1 MTNTANCGKIQI
13 SINFMEEKIM
23 AYIQIELA
31 GQKTFGG
38 YLKIDGEKQIKLID
52 GLLIPVSAGTHYLDF
67 SSESKASRNM
77 SKANAALGN
86 YREAAFM
93 ERNSVD
99 GEITVTLDEN
109 DLMTFIVVSDKKS
122 RILGLPQ
129 YTVRE
134 LDESELETATAIL
147 NEQAA
152 AFAGAKKKRKFIWG
166 ILVAALGVF
175 GLFQGKE
182 TLAVSFILIAVG
194 ALLIFLG
201 LSKKKRQQG

>member
-1 MTNTANCGKIQI
+1 
-13 SINFMEEKIM
+13 M

-109 DLMTFIVVSDKKS
+109 DLMTFTVVSDKKS

-134 LDESELETATAIL
+134 LDELELETATAIL
-147 NEQAA
+147 NE
-152 AFAGAKKKRKFIWG
+152 
-166 ILVAALGVF
+166 
-175 GLFQGKE
+175 
-182 TLAVSFILIAVG
+182 
-194 ALLIFLG
+194 
-201 LSKKKRQQG
+201 

>member
-109 DLMTFIVVSDKKS
+109 DLMTFTVVSDKKS

-134 LDESELETATAIL
+134 LDESEFETATAIL

-201 LSKKKRQQG
+201 LSKKKRQQ

>member
-99 GEITVTLDEN
+99 GEITV
-109 DLMTFIVVSDKKS
+109 VSDKKS

-201 LSKKKRQQG
+201 LSKKKRQQ

>member
-109 DLMTFIVVSDKKS
+109 DLMTFTVVSDKKS

-166 ILVAALGVF
+166 ILVVALGVF

-201 LSKKKRQQG
+201 LSKKKRQQ

>member
-109 DLMTFIVVSDKKS
+109 DLMTFTVVSDKKS

-152 AFAGAKKKRKFIWG
+152 AFAGAKKKRKFICG

-201 LSKKKRQQG
+201 LSKKKRQQ

>member
-1 MTNTANCGKIQI
+1 
-13 SINFMEEKIM
+13 M

-38 YLKIDGEKQIKLID
+38 YLKIDGEKQIKLVD
-52 GLLIPVSAGTHYLDF
+52 GLLIPVAAGTHYLDF

-77 SKANAALGN
+77 SKANAAMGN

-109 DLMTFIVVSDKKS
+109 DLMTFTVVSDKKS
-122 RILGLPQ
+122 HILGLPT

-147 NEQAA
+147 KEQAA

-166 ILVAALGVF
+166 ILAAALGIF

-201 LSKKKRQQG
+201 LSKKKKKEQ

>member
-1 MTNTANCGKIQI
+1 
-13 SINFMEEKIM
+13 
-23 AYIQIELA
+23 
-31 GQKTFGG
+31 
-38 YLKIDGEKQIKLID
+38 
-52 GLLIPVSAGTHYLDF
+52 
-67 SSESKASRNM
+67 M

-109 DLMTFIVVSDKKS
+109 DLMTFTVVSDKKS

-134 LDESELETATAIL
+134 LDELELETATAIL

-201 LSKKKRQQG
+201 LSKKKRQQ

>member
-1 MTNTANCGKIQI
+1 
-13 SINFMEEKIM
+13 M

-52 GLLIPVSAGTHYLDF
+52 GLLIPIAEGTHHLDF

-99 GEITVTLDEN
+99 GEINVTLDEN
-109 DLMTFIVVSDKKS
+109 DLMTLTVVSDKKS
-122 RILGLPQ
+122 HILGLPQ

-166 ILVAALGVF
+166 ILAAVLGVF
-175 GLFQGKE
+175 GLFQRKGTF
-182 TLAVSFILIAVG
+182 TLVESFILIAVG
-194 ALLIFLG
+194 VLLIFLG
-201 LSKKKRQQG
+201 LSKKKKKEQ

>member
-67 SSESKASRNM
+67 SSESKSSRNM

-109 DLMTFIVVSDKKS
+109 DLMTFTVVSDKKS

-201 LSKKKRQQG
+201 LSKKKRQQ

>member
-67 SSESKASRNM
+67 SSESKVSRNM

-122 RILGLPQ
+122 RIIGLPQ

-201 LSKKKRQQG
+201 LSKKKRQQ

>member
-67 SSESKASRNM
+67 SSESKVSRNM

-201 LSKKKRQQG
+201 LSKKKRQQ

>member
-1 MTNTANCGKIQI
+1 
-13 SINFMEEKIM
+13 M

-77 SKANAALGN
+77 SKANTALGN

-109 DLMTFIVVSDKKS
+109 DLMTFTVVSDKKS

-134 LDESELETATAIL
+134 LGESELETATAIL

-201 LSKKKRQQG
+201 LSKKKRQQ

>member
-86 YREAAFM
+86 YGEAAFM

-201 LSKKKRQQG
+201 LSKKKRQQ

>member
-201 LSKKKRQQG
+201 LSKKKRQQ